1 MKKILGFNATKEE
14 NLQIWED
21 NAACWHAS
29 GPPWRPS
36 KDDIRLYQ
44 KLAGE
49 KLRGSVLIL
58 GSTPEL
64 RDLAGRF
71 SSRPTLVDIS
81 PSMIYK
87 MATLLTEA
95 NPSNEVWVKADW
107 LDAPFPANFFDAI
120 LGDMPWWVLSVGQQ
134 HKLRDKAAELLKP
147 DGILVTRI
155 RIWDS
160 NRKSD
165 DMRIVLKKYLE
176 KLDSNPD
183 QRELVQ
189 NIMVSHL
196 HDITADEEK
205 KQIDRAKTKKFLL
218 ESAECL
224 SDPGHKAFVLE
235 ASAHLL
241 SADWTSQTREELLA
255 IIGKKFHPIA
265 ELYATDYDSEWYPTI
280 AFKKNA

>member
-1 MKKILGFNATKEE
+1 MLGFNATKEE
-14 NLQIWED
+14 VLQIWEN
-21 NAACWHAS
+21 NAQRWHSS

-36 KDDIRLYQ
+36 QDDIRLYQ
-44 KLAGE
+44 KLAEE
-49 KLRGSVLIL
+49 KLRGSVLVL

-64 RDLAGRF
+64 RDLASRF
-71 SSRPTLVDIS
+71 SLLTVLVDIS
-81 PSMIYK
+81 SSMIYK
-87 MATLLTEA
+87 MTTLLQESDPTSEI
-95 NPSNEVWVKADW
+95 WVKADW
-107 LDAPFPANFFDAI
+107 CDAPLPTNFFDAI
-120 LGDMPWWVLSVGQQ
+120 IGDMPWWILSIEKQK
-134 HKLRDKAAELLKP
+134 KLCGKLALLLKP
-147 DGILVTRI
+147 DGVLVTRI
-155 RIWDS
+155 RIRDA